1 MANNIFVEGLR
12 VFTGTLTDNDLL
24 HIKVKRRSDMPADED
39 MGVRYSSF
47 INMLNLGRFA
57 LKAGDNITGDFVFSN
72 NRGIFGK
79 TVAGASRVLIKV
91 GTDDKIV
98 VGTASSAMKLF
109 SLSDIVANVNNV
121 DYTMFHA
128 GNSNLASID
137 WRARDL
143 TADRNLLVNGSSN
156 FGSVVF
162 RNGSTV
168 SFKDSGNVDVSIIT
182 TDAAANI
189 TVGNAGKTTTLIGT
203 SLKYG
208 TNTILHTGNYTGT
221 LDGRYVLKTQTVNSK
236 PLSGNIVLNPAD
248 VGAVNKTG
256 DSMTGVLLMSGV
268 SSYIKTT
275 GSVDYAVGMVVQ
287 GDNPAT
293 HDAPLRIIRS
303 THNNTDTRSNDILHT
318 RSGDI
323 LFRRITPNA
332 TNPLHYAVAELHG
345 QIVLDLNN
353 SKVVA
358 SGDPVNGDD
367 LVNKRYADTKFPITG
382 GIITGQTEVRE
393 GNFIVSSG
401 TVYPT
406 IPLPSVAAGTPNGMY
421 MGYTG
426 AGNVGEYTQYLA
438 VAGFNTGT
446 DTTRHFQLASG
457 PEGNTFYLR
466 TAHTNAGTASG
477 FYPWRRIYTDGNK
490 PTAAD
495 VGLGVDAQAVFAG
508 VKVTGSYITM
518 RDPASQGIRL
528 ASLNYPSRYNVFE
541 VQDNKGYFFYVQR
554 TNDTDSQVT
563 MDINGHLLSRG
574 NIKATGRVYVNT
586 GDEVYS
592 PVNKPTATDLGFMKD
607 NVATIT
613 TQDWDSLTQSGTYL
627 VSNASGANFPAV
639 NGYPTVYNYGTLL
652 VMNTGSTT
660 TQMYIPD
667 NSSNVYTRCKFNTN
681 PWRAWSSNSGDTSI
695 DIRTSVDLNDFTV
708 GGTYNLYKAT
718 GVVFTNAPSDFYYG
732 TLQVIGRGAANV
744 SFVTQ
749 ILTSRGNGSQMIR
762 TRNDGSMAWIP
773 WVKVYSESQKPTA
786 ADVGLSNVP
795 NTVHTSDATAS
806 TVPLRDGAG
815 DIHAR
820 LFRSQY
826 ADQTTISGGLVFRIN
841 NSTDNYLRVCTDKG
855 AIRDWLGVSANS
867 TASQNWADIINK
879 GVVITG
885 AGVAEM
891 GKFIDM
897 RDTNSNL
904 DYNVRLSV
912 VVEGVLGVQT
922 NLSTKYL
929 TMGCRNDT
937 WASFGTDATKG
948 FLFDKGVVSKTNFST
963 KEDDGGNGWSGHFYC
978 EPQGGVWADWQAR
991 KTALQ
996 VSCPNNMS
1004 AYPIWRASQWGARHL
1019 AAMEAY
1025 AGGSNST
1032 EPIVVLHVGGTNNAF
1047 TWFQSGD
1054 FTAAR
1059 NGNFNDVYIRSDA
1072 SLKKNLK
1079 PLENSLAGVLQL
1091 SPQEYDKRK
1100 VDTDVYDMHE
1110 EGLIAQAVEGIF
1122 PNAVHTDPQTGL
1134 KSLKPYALIAR
1145 LIGAIQEQQVMID
1158 ELKKKVQ

>member
-91 GTDDKIV
+91 GTDDKIA

-256 DSMTGVLLMSGV
+256 DILDGVFTLNTSGV
-268 SSYIKTT
+268 GAENPHLFGYNVFKLGLTA
-275 GSVDYAVGMVVQ
+275 YGM
-287 GDNPAT
+287 N
-293 HDAPLRIIRS
+293 L
-303 THNNTDTRSNDILHT
+303 L
-318 RSGDI
+318 
-323 LFRRITPNA
+323 
-332 TNPLHYAVAELHG
+332 
-345 QIVLDLNN
+345 N
-353 SKVVA
+353 SKTQFL
-358 SGDPVNGDD
+358 SGSDVWSTNIYTAGRGNTWVTFSTKSTTREVDATDYLVKARINMDD
-367 LVNKRYADTKFPITG
+367 GSMYLQDGTKKVFHQGFLPTAVEVGALPITG

-406 IPLPSVAAGTPNGMY
+406 IPLPAVAAGTPKGMY
-421 MGYTG
+421 MGW
-426 AGNVGEYTQYLA
+426 VGESGLGEYPQYTA
-438 VAGFNTGT
+438 VAGFNTGI
-446 DTTRHFQLASG
+446 DTTRHFQLAAGIDGS
-457 PEGNTFYLR
+457 TFYLR
-466 TAHTNAGTASG
+466 TAYPSSGTASG

-508 VKVTGSYITM
+508 VKVTGQFIVM

-528 ASLNYPSRYNVFE
+528 VSSNSTNRYNIFE
-541 VQDNKGYFFYVQR
+541 VQDDKGYFFYVQR
-554 TNDTDSQVT
+554 TNSTDTRVNMQL
-563 MDINGHLLSRG
+563 NGSMLALG
-574 NIKATGRVYVNT
+574 DIKATGRVYVNT

-607 NVATIT
+607 NVATVT

-660 TQMYIPD
+660 TQMYISD

-718 GVVFTNAPSDFYYG
+718 GVVLTNAPSGFDYG
-732 TLQVIGRGAANV
+732 TLQVIGRGAANA

-749 ILTSRGNGSQMIR
+749 ILTSKGNGSQMIR

-773 WVKVYSESQKPTA
+773 WVKIYSESQKPTA

-806 TVPLRDGAG
+806 TVPVRDASG

-922 NLSTKYL
+922 NMSTKYL

-978 EPQGGVWADWQAR
+978 EPQGGAWVDWQAR

-996 VSCPNNMS
+996 VSCPNNAS

-1025 AGGSNST
+1025 AGGSNSS
-1032 EPIVVLHVGGTNNAF
+1032 EPTVVLHVGGTNNAF

-1059 NGNFNDVYIRSDA
+1059 NGDFNDVYIRSDA

-1091 SPQEYDKRK
+1091 SPQEYDKRR